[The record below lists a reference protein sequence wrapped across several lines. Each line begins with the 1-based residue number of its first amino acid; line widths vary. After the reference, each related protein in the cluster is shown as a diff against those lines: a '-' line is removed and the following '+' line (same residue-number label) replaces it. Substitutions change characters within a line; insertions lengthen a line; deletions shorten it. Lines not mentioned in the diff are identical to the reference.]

1 MDEQRLFLDRPARRP
16 PFGSPRN
23 KDRAAGAAQS
33 WDALRASLIGESRL
47 FLGRRDHIDVDIAMR
62 ELRRAE
68 PTLASWKACES
79 RAAEPRSP
87 EAIWTLAV
95 LLWATTTL
103 LVGSLIGAA
112 AFLLGRA

>member
-33 WDALRASLIGESRL
+33 WDALRASLIGEGHR
-47 FLGRRDHIDVDIAMR
+47 FRGDVDIAMR